1 MGSGRVTA
9 MRLFKCLSQE
19 MHPLMVIAAI
29 LTLLSLAGV
38 VLTFTSGLATSG
50 IDGLF
55 LLFVCLLTAAIF
67 GYQAL
72 SQGGFLAR
80 FGKAHK

>member
-1 MGSGRVTA
+1 
-9 MRLFKCLSQE
+9 MRLFQRHSQE
-19 MHPLMVIAAI
+19 TLPLMLIASVLA
-29 LTLLSLAGV
+29 LLSLAGL
-38 VLTFTSGLATSG
+38 VLTFTSGLALSG

-55 LLFVCLLTAAIF
+55 LILVCLLTAAIF

>member
-1 MGSGRVTA
+1 
-9 MRLFKCLSQE
+9 MRLSKFVNQE
-19 MHPLMVIAAI
+19 KSALMLIAAI
-29 LTLLSLAGV
+29 LAILSLVGL

-50 IDGLF
+50 VDGIF
-55 LLFVCLLTAAIF
+55 LILVCLLTASIF

-72 SQGGFLAR
+72 SQSGLSAR